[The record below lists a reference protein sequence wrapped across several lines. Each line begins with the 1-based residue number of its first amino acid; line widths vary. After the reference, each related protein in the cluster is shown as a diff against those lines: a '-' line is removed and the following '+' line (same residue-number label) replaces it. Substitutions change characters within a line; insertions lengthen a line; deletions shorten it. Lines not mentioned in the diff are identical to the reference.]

1 MPSKALYPT
10 MKRHE
15 IGSRQSRR
23 FLGCDD
29 GISSS
34 SPSTITTPSHSHY
47 GRPLFLHWLPDRLPG
62 GELSLDQGNLN
73 ESRAVRTSRNLDSAG
88 PGTPDGYNTYPK
100 PREESRPLDVAT
112 PTIPHVE
119 INAEACSKGMGSRE
133 RGSGSRH
140 QLHDCGYGAAEIQH
154 RGMSDRAIL
163 RLFSGA

>member
-1 MPSKALYPT
+1 MGDHNSYT
-10 MKRHE
+10 
-15 IGSRQSRR
+15 
-23 FLGCDD
+23 GCQVDYQGENYHWIKETSTRAAQLQHQ
-29 GISSS
+29 GIS
-34 SPSTITTPSHSHY
+34 TP
-47 GRPLFLHWLPDRLPG
+47 
-62 GELSLDQGNLN
+62 LD
-73 ESRAVRTSRNLDSAG
+73 

-119 INAEACSKGMGSRE
+119 INAEACCKGLGSRE